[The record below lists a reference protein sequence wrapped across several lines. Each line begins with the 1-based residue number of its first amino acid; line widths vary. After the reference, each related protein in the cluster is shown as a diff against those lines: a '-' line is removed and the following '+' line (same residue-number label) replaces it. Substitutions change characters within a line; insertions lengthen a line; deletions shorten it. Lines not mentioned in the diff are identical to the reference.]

1 MRALALALALV
12 WPLAG
17 AAQDRAQDRAQTL
30 ADIRAEL
37 TALGSEIA
45 ALRAEMVSS
54 GTLSAFGGVSALD
67 RMDAVE
73 AALTSLNG
81 RTEALQLRID
91 RIVADGTNRIADL
104 EFRLTE
110 LEGGDIAALG
120 QPAPLGAQ
128 TPAGPAPGQPS
139 PAQTAPAQAGAAAG
153 AQADLDRAREVLGQ
167 GDFRAALAIL
177 EAFAATRP
185 ADPLTGEAQF
195 LRGEA
200 LSGLG
205 ETGDAA
211 RAYLASFS
219 GDPGGPRAADALYRL
234 GLALGTL
241 GQRAEACV
249 TLGEVGTRFPGSM
262 AAGNAAA
269 AASALGCG

>member
-1 MRALALALALV
+1 MRALALALAMV

-17 AAQDRAQDRAQTL
+17 AAQDRAQTL

-37 TALGSEIA
+37 SALGSEIA
-45 ALRAEMVSS
+45 ALRSEMVAS

-67 RMDAVE
+67 RMDAIE
-73 AALTSLNG
+73 AALTSLNA
-81 RTEALQLRID
+81 RTEALQLRIE

-120 QPAPLGAQ
+120 QPAPLGAP
-128 TPAGPAPGQPS
+128 TPAGPAPGQP
-139 PAQTAPAQAGAAAG
+139 APAQQGAATG

-177 EAFAATRP
+177 EAFAAARP
-185 ADPLTGEAQF
+185 GDPLTGEAQF

-205 ETGDAA
+205 ETAAAA
-211 RAYLASFS
+211 RAYLDSFS
-219 GDPGGPRAADALYRL
+219 GDPAGPRAADALYRL